1 MKRFL
6 PCLLAP
12 AAAVAAMV
20 FVSPASAEEIL
31 SGPVQAAVTR
41 VIDGDTL
48 TVEAHL
54 WPGLVLSQNVRIRG
68 IDAPELHSTCADE
81 RAMAAAARDRLTQLA
96 GDTISLQHIGNDKYG
111 GRVDADVVNA
121 SGTDIKEA
129 MIAAG
134 LVRAYNGGTRG
145 DWCPV
150 GSIETVK

>member
-1 MKRFL
+1 MNRFIL
-6 PCLLAP
+6 GFLAP
-12 AAAVAAMV
+12 AALLAATV
-20 FVSPASAEEIL
+20 FACPASAEEVL

-48 TVEAHL
+48 AVEAHL

-68 IDAPELHSTCADE
+68 IDAPELHSTCAAE
-81 RAMAAAARDRLTQLA
+81 RAMAAAARDRLTLLVGEA
-96 GDTISLQHIGNDKYG
+96 ISLQHIGDDKYG

-121 SGTDIKEA
+121 LGTDIKAA

-150 GSIETVK
+150 GSIETAK